1 MERIIM
7 MAEEFLRRHKFIR
20 RWRKVLAVMMAMVV
34 FMSTYS
40 MILPAITMEPG
51 DGPEIGLFA
60 DTSVEESAP
69 DISTV
74 TESIPE
80 AGAEGE
86 NLTAETASLTE
97 TEPNEPASSEAGLL
111 LDVPA
116 ENNPAEDNP
125 VDAAPQEAAPA
136 EPAASE
142 PVPAESPPAET
153 APAESPPAESPPAET
168 APAESPPAETTP
180 ETAATQ
186 AAATAASQTAPK
198 AEEITP
204 APEEPEYL
212 ENEKLIFE
220 DGSMKLILTVPAA
233 ARVAKD
239 ASLSVREIGQPFAN
253 DGLDENGRK
262 NEYLSYLV
270 AAETSLSLTAE
281 EINYIEKNIVNFP
294 DAELPWARFF
304 VISIKNADGAI
315 TPACVL
321 PVEIIY
327 KNTAETAADGLKVVC
342 LLPNGT
348 MTKVGSETKVAA
360 AAHLSAADSNFDIT
374 SKFTDAGTLTFGTF
388 AVEVSEID
396 AAIEKEKEEAAKAA
410 AEAAKAEPALAEST
424 SGTEPVS
431 DESVPADASTVEN
444 VDESAP
450 ADASTAEIV
459 DESVPADA
467 STAETVDE
475 SLAADASTAETVDE
489 SLPTEPKDESIAES
503 VPAEPED
510 ESVLTEPEDESV
522 ATEPED
528 ESLPAEDE
536 SVSESIAEEAET
548 TDEEQAEEETKTEEK
563 PEDADKET
571 RTLVTKGPD
580 YTVTMTYTADA
591 EIPAGAKLS
600 AKEILPTAY
609 NYKGYMN
616 DAVDALGLSE
626 TEAAC
631 ARARFFDIKIML
643 GTSEITPAAP
653 VRVDIEYTAPQK
665 LASAENVKAVHFG
678 KEGPQEVAISD
689 VTTDKETAE
698 VSGVAFEAGSFSV
711 YGVVYTVDFT
721 YDGYTLSIEGGSDI
735 WLSEIIEILGLGIDV
750 RDVAGVIFSDPSL
763 VSVEKIWFGLG
774 NDWILKSLNPF
785 TTEETLTVF
794 MADGTKFVIS
804 VHDLQYTTSLNDVL
818 TGLTISGAEWDA
830 ANNRYVVKNGK
841 NYSITL
847 TFQEGEAAGQ
857 YQFSNDG
864 WMTLTLPDG
873 ITFKA
878 EGATF
883 PITVNE
889 AGEHFTISGNQVE
902 TVGDTI
908 RVKLNSSDPNYQKL
922 KDITTATFSIDVN
935 GEFDSSHSEYTIDG
949 KTDTKVKVDTA
960 NDVTIQ
966 KAGALTDWNSS
977 AAAAVVTYTL
987 RVTSNGTNNNVVIND
1002 AISGE
1007 VITYNGDAQ
1016 VKKEATNETVNW
1028 SVTSTSTGFT
1038 MTTGEMKDGETY
1050 VITYTANID
1059 KSKLNAE
1066 NGSFALDS
1074 DSKNT
1079 VTWDGDHPS
1088 TYDLGHVV
1096 SAPGISKGAGA
1107 VTANGN
1113 NRTIPWTITAYSDYG
1128 TANQLTTVRDTIKT
1142 EGMHYA
1148 GDYVTVKVYDAV
1160 TNAPVDTK
1168 QIPWGSLGVD
1178 KNTAGGFTLNI
1189 IDKVGDNAGKKYK
1202 YEISY
1207 TTSYDAGSLTEYI
1220 NVKNGYED
1228 NRDHEGEGSAQIG
1241 PNPENQM
1248 GLGKTKESVT
1258 TADGKTIVTWHVT
1271 VTVPKAG
1278 LTATQAKLVDTLPKL
1293 NAYQDTYVDGSFR
1306 VVSGLQQGETAV
1318 INTAESTEGS
1328 LVINFTKDGTELG
1341 LNSSSDQRTVV
1352 LELQTLCD
1360 ADWLADAVEDKAD
1373 PTHTNNATFNYIP
1386 ASASY
1391 TPEQIKIFKNGSQN
1405 GTTDSGL
1412 PKFSYTLTLSVISE
1426 ELFANADPRYIH
1438 VDGEGKRYIELVDT
1452 FDSRLAYVAG
1462 SAKISGGYSRF
1473 NTGNAETELPANRA
1487 VYDEADHKVTFRL
1500 YQDELPKNY
1509 GTLYSYYRVSYDLQ
1523 IKDKETYDALQEQ
1536 VVGSGDHVVKLRN
1549 TVEGFGTNRKTI
1561 EYDPKIL
1568 DKSHATVN
1576 GKLQFTITVNEPG
1589 LTLSDNGILVLT
1601 DKMTNLSV
1609 RYQDVTI
1616 TVDGNK
1622 TVQTTDSEGNPVTA
1636 PYFNMKGDTITFYIP
1651 DGVKTTI
1658 TYLAKAKGEPDET
1671 GQIHYHNEVDMLGF
1685 HKEDDGYENYV
1696 SDATGYGTNYGLNL
1710 YKGDGLVN
1718 STGLGGA
1725 VFKLFEADEVD
1736 ADGNII
1742 SGSPVKNADGS
1753 DYTVT
1758 TSDGRDGSA
1767 VGTGMIMGTEKLGWN
1782 LKPEKRYYLLEIVA
1796 PPGYAL
1802 DNTKYSFIISKDG
1815 HVNYTRYPV
1824 VSPDGSGAIVQP
1836 WTYYNGDIV
1845 TVKNWRKDGVLTLTK
1860 SFAGL
1865 NTEEPDDDQKAAISF
1880 EVYKLNTETGD
1891 YELFRTIVFNQMVK
1905 NEQGKYTYTIGDL
1918 PEGQYKVVELVD
1930 DVTCKQTEY
1939 QVVDN
1944 DPEGTA
1950 DNGSDDRTQRYAT
1963 VKISET
1969 DVKNNTE
1976 HTVDISNTYYVPSEY
1991 KIYKYGSP
1999 ANVEGET
2006 SFKLDGAKFA
2016 VYATDDEFKITG
2028 EALRTYETN
2037 SRGRFSIL
2045 QTDVIAGEKT
2055 YEFGT
2060 LYAVKE
2066 TEAPKG
2072 FEVNETVYYFYF
2084 LQEGEAPITTG
2095 LPEGTVQI
2103 GFMNSAISPVADA
2116 PSMTYIEAKKMWLN
2130 ELLEEDQ
2137 TKDTEVKVRI
2147 KQTAFYDKEGKVVE
2161 PALSGYYSAASEEP
2175 VTAERATTFLISKE
2189 SGSWKLT
2196 QDAAADANL
2205 VDGKLTNLPTMTF
2218 DNHMPIFYKYE
2229 IEEIVPEGY
2238 TAFYEYGELENG
2250 GIGATVSNRP
2260 SDVAALTRVKAK
2272 KRWLDADDNDVT
2284 DKMGL
2289 SDSVSVNVYRTAGII
2304 SAGKIVEADGS
2315 KKDANKLYAIP
2326 IYAENNNPRARISTA
2341 FVTALPGDT
2350 IEITASVINGRG
2362 TFEGSGRYWVR
2373 ESWGEAE
2380 VLFDFS
2386 EGSSGT
2392 KVARIVLPTDRQVT
2406 KIEVRDSGSYQFD
2419 VLGRN
2424 ASADGRSQIL
2434 SEAEA
2439 ESIGGAIVETLNLNA
2454 ANGWQ
2459 NISREYPT
2467 GDGLHTV
2474 YTYYIVEENGSTFG
2488 AEYTFAGDSILVT
2501 NRNTKV
2507 EIDKTW
2513 FGADGVTDLTDSI
2526 TDKTVSL
2533 KVYQKVY
2540 PPSRGEYTGLG
2551 SLNVSAGDDFK
2562 YGYPDNY
2569 GNDKP
2574 LTSENLS
2581 GTYQNIK
2588 AGSDIRITISSD
2600 GKYNTDPQKDEI
2612 TINGQAV
2619 TFDYEN
2625 RNTAPYYIRTVTL
2638 ENVEED
2644 IVFSGRIAA
2653 DPFHPVSILIE
2664 VLSEPIDP
2672 ELLAT
2677 LEVGEASLSAESFTF
2692 VPKEPFSASGI
2703 TASAGQ
2709 EMWTGLINNLPA
2721 AGTYNGRSVEYAY
2734 CFEEIVGENDSYTL
2748 MENLDEVSTGGVV
2761 RLKNKLK
2768 PGSLKVTKAVEGA
2781 EAAGTFTIG
2790 VQDSEGNYYGTDG
2803 KNYGLTPHY
2812 ETFAKDEVK
2821 TWTNLTPGTYTV
2833 LEKDASA
2840 AGYAWTVTG
2849 TDPVRVNLNET
2860 ASVTVTNSYYKTTEY
2875 APKITKAL
2883 KLNEADVPADKWPAK
2898 GFEFYLSASAENP
2911 EGAKLGTRE
2920 ATATVAAKTAAFG
2933 AITFEKPGEYTFSI
2947 EEVQPAG
2954 TVDNVNDG
2962 IVYSTDVVTV
2972 TVVVEENE
2980 DHELHVESVKYSTD
2994 EAAVTEDEA
3003 IGEVSGLITNTP
3015 EVKDFEFTKKWKN
3028 ANGTDWDE
3036 WVKDITVKLYR
3047 KVRDTDDEGF
3057 VKTFTLSGESGT
3069 ENGIS
3074 WTRSGDAESGYTFIF
3089 KDLEKYAKVT
3099 VDAGADSEPV
3109 EASGSS
3115 GTSGTTLETELV
3127 EYMYYAVEEKVSGYK
3142 DPSYGDGSGTIIVNA
3157 ESAGNGGSIINTPED
3172 AVELPATGGVGTTF
3186 FYILGALLVL
3196 GAGALLAAGRRRRV

>member
-1 MERIIM
+1 MERIII

-40 MILPAITMEPG
+40 MMLPAITLEPG

-60 DTSVEESAP
+60 DTSAEESAP
-69 DISTV
+69 DGSTV
-74 TESIPE
+74 TDSIPE
-80 AGAEGE
+80 AGAGGE

-97 TEPNEPASSEAGLL
+97 TEPAEPASSEAGLL
-111 LDVPA
+111 PAVPA

-142 PVPAESPPAET
+142 PVPAESPPAEA
-153 APAESPPAESPPAET
+153 APEESPPAEIAS
-168 APAESPPAETTP
+168 AESPPAETTT
-180 ETAATQ
+180 ETAAPQ
-186 AAATAASQTAPK
+186 AASTAASQPAPK

-204 APEEPEYL
+204 APKEPEYL

-220 DGSMKLILTVPAA
+220 DGSMKLTLTVPAA

-262 NEYLSYLV
+262 NEYLSYLA
-270 AAETSLSLTAE
+270 AAENTLSLTAE
-281 EINYIEKNIVNFP
+281 EITYIEKNIVNTP

-348 MTKVGSETKVAA
+348 MTKVGSETKAAA

-374 SKFTDAGTLTFGTF
+374 SKFTDVGMLTFGTF
-388 AVEVSEID
+388 AVEASEID
-396 AAIEKEKEEAAKAA
+396 AAIAKEKEEAAK
-410 AEAAKAEPALAEST
+410 
-424 SGTEPVS
+424 
-431 DESVPADASTVEN
+431 
-444 VDESAP
+444 
-450 ADASTAEIV
+450 
-459 DESVPADA
+459 ADA

-475 SLAADASTAETVDE
+475 SF
-489 SLPTEPKDESIAES
+489 PTEPKDESPAES
-503 VPAEPED
+503 VQAEPED
-510 ESVLTEPEDESV
+510 ESVPES
-522 ATEPED
+522 PED
-528 ESLPAEDE
+528 ESLPVEDE

-548 TDEEQAEEETKTEEK
+548 TDEEQAEEETKTEDK
-563 PEDADKET
+563 PEAADKET

-678 KEGPQEVAISD
+678 NEGPQEVAISD

-721 YDGYTLSIEGGSDI
+721 YDGYTFSIEGGSDI

-804 VHDLQYTTSLNDVL
+804 VYDLQYTTSLNDVL

-841 NYSITL
+841 NYSIHL

-889 AGEHFTISGNQVE
+889 AGEHFTISGNQIE

-935 GEFDSSHSEYTIDG
+935 GEFASSHSEYTIDG
-949 KTDTKVKVDTA
+949 KTDTKVKVDSS

-977 AAAAVVTYTL
+977 AATAVVTYTL

-1002 AISGE
+1002 TISGE
-1007 VITYNGDAQ
+1007 VISYNGDAA
-1016 VKKEATNETVNW
+1016 VKNEATGETVNW
-1028 SVTSTSTGFT
+1028 PVTSSSSSGFT

-1066 NGSFALDS
+1066 NGSFALDD

-1160 TNAPVDTK
+1160 TNEPVDTK
-1168 QIPWGSLGVD
+1168 ELSWGSLGVD

-1189 IDKVGDNAGKKYK
+1189 IDKVGENAGKKYK

-1220 NVKNGYED
+1220 NVKNGWED

-1278 LTATQAKLVDTLPKL
+1278 LTAAQAKLVDTLPKL
-1293 NAYQDTYVDGSFR
+1293 NAYQDTYVEGSFR
-1306 VVSGLQQGETAV
+1306 VVSGLQAGETAV

-1360 ADWLADAVEDKAD
+1360 ADWLADAIEDKAD

-1426 ELFANADPRYIH
+1426 ELFAIADPRYIH
-1438 VDGEGKRYIELVDT
+1438 VDGEGKKFIELVDT

-1473 NTGNAETELPANRA
+1473 NTGNAETELPANR
-1487 VYDEADHKVTFRL
+1487 VIYDEADHKVTFRL

-1536 VVGSGDHVVKLRN
+1536 VVGSGDHVVRFSN
-1549 TVEGFGTNRKTI
+1549 TVEGFGTNSKTI
-1561 EYDPKIL
+1561 EYDPNIL
-1568 DKSHATVN
+1568 NKSHATVD

-1658 TYLAKAKGEPDET
+1658 TYPAKAKGEPDET

-1718 STGLGGA
+1718 STGLAGA

-1742 SGSPVKNADGS
+1742 SGSPVKNDDGS

-1802 DNTKYSFIISKDG
+1802 DNTKYSFVISKDG

-1976 HTVDISNTYYVPSEY
+1976 HTVDISNTYNVPSEY

-2006 SFKLDGAKFA
+2006 SYKLAGAKFD
-2016 VYATDDEFKITG
+2016 VYATDSTFAITG
-2028 EALRTYETN
+2028 EALKTYETN

-2045 QTDVIAGEKT
+2045 QTDEISDDET
-2055 YEFGT
+2055 YAFDT

-2066 TEAPKG
+2066 TEAPDG
-2072 FEVNETVYYFYF
+2072 FEVNKSVYYFYF
-2084 LQEGEAPITTG
+2084 LKPGEEPVTSG

-2103 GFMNSAISPVADA
+2103 GYMGAAMSEVADV
-2116 PSMTYIEAKKMWLN
+2116 PSKTYIEAKKVWLN

-2137 TKDTEVKVRI
+2137 TKDTAVKVRI
-2147 KQTAFYDKEGKVVE
+2147 KQTASYDKEGKVVE

-2229 IEEIVPEGY
+2229 IEEDVPEGY
-2238 TAFYEYGELENG
+2238 TAFYDYEELENG

-2260 SDVAALTRVKAK
+2260 SDVSALTRVKAE
-2272 KRWLDADDNDVT
+2272 KRWLDADGYDVT

-2304 SAGKIVEADGS
+2304 SAGKIVEADGA
-2315 KKDANKLYAIP
+2315 KKDASKLYAIP
-2326 IYAENNNPRARISTA
+2326 IYASNNLLGKINTT

-2350 IEITASVINGRG
+2350 IEITASAINGSE
-2362 TFEGSGRYWVR
+2362 TFDGSGRYWVR

-2386 EGSSGT
+2386 EGSNGT
-2392 KVARIVLPTDRQVT
+2392 KAARIVLPTDRQAT
-2406 KIEVRDSGSYQFD
+2406 KIEIRDCSYRYQ
-2419 VLGRN
+2419 VAARN
-2424 ASADGRSQIL
+2424 ISAEGRSQIL

-2439 ESIGGAIVETLNLNA
+2439 ENIDGVIVETLNLNA

-2459 NISREYPT
+2459 DISREYAA
-2467 GDGLHTV
+2467 GDGLHDI
-2474 YTYYIVEENGSTFG
+2474 YTYYIVEQNGSTFG

-2513 FGADGVTDLTDSI
+2513 FGADGITDLTDSI

-2533 KVYQKVY
+2533 KVFQRVY
-2540 PPSRGEYTGLG
+2540 PPSRGAYTGEG
-2551 SLNVSAGDDFK
+2551 NLNVSVGNDFI
-2562 YGYPDNY
+2562 YGYPDIY
-2569 GNDKP
+2569 TNDKP
-2574 LTSENLS
+2574 LTSANLS

-2588 AGSDIRITISSD
+2588 AGSDLRITISSD
-2600 GKYNTDPQKDEI
+2600 GQYNTDPQKDEI
-2612 TINGQAV
+2612 RINGQEVA
-2619 TFDYEN
+2619 FDYEN
-2625 RNTAPYYIRTVTL
+2625 RNTAPYYIRTLTL

-2653 DPFHPVSILIE
+2653 DPFHPVNILIE

-2677 LEVGEASLSAESFTF
+2677 IEAGEASLSAESFTF
-2692 VPKEPFSASGI
+2692 VPKEPFTGSGI

-2709 EMWTGLINNLPA
+2709 EVWTGLINNLPA
-2721 AGTYNGRSVEYAY
+2721 AGTYNGQSVEYAY
-2734 CFEEIVGENDSYTL
+2734 YFEEIVGDNDSYTL
-2748 MENLDEVSTGGVV
+2748 MENLYEVSTGGVV

-2781 EAAGTFTIG
+2781 EAADTFTIG

-2833 LEKDASA
+2833 LEKDASV
-2840 AGYAWTVTG
+2840 AGYSWTVTG

-2860 ASVTVTNSYYKTTEY
+2860 ASVTVTNSYYRTTEY

-2883 KLNEADVPADKWPAK
+2883 KLNEAEVPDGEWPAK

-2920 ATATVAAKTAAFG
+2920 ATATAAAKTAAFG

-2972 TVVVEENE
+2972 TVVVGENA

-2994 EAAVTEDEA
+2994 EAAAATAEA
-3003 IGEVSGLITNTP
+3003 IGDAAGVITNTP
-3015 EVKDFEFTKKWKN
+3015 EVKDFEFTKKWRN

-3047 KVRDTDDEGF
+3047 KVRDTDDVDF
-3057 VKTFTLSGESGT
+3057 VKTFTLSGESG
-3069 ENGIS
+3069 EADGIS
-3074 WTRSGDAESGYTFIF
+3074 WTRIGDAESGYKFTF
-3089 KDLEKYAKVT
+3089 KDLEKYTKVT
-3099 VDAGADSEPV
+3099 VDTGADSESV

-3127 EYMYYAVEEKVSGYK
+3127 EYMYYVVEEKVSGYK
-3142 DPSYGDGSGTIIVNA
+3142 EPSYGDSSGTIIVKA
-3157 ESAGNGGSIINTPED
+3157 ENAGNGGSIINTPED
-3172 AVELPATGGVGTTF
+3172 AVELPATGGVGTTV